1 MYYVW
6 PLEQNDGLSPLGYI
20 NAARRYLS
28 VLRVVDDNVVLAKG
42 YPDELK
48 KDKVK
53 KRGCSLAMSP
63 NKLNQVEALQPL
75 PV

>member
-20 NAARRYLS
+20 NAAKRYLS
-28 VLRVVDDNVVLAKG
+28 GLRVVDDNVVLAKG

-63 NKLNQVEALQPL
+63 NKLNQVEA
-75 PV
+75 